1 MGLDTYEVDCA
12 SADSVSIIN
21 APDAYGKDTSAVLLE
36 MLDQYQTSKAV
47 QTLSFRSLVS
57 WIKGGERATHYI
69 HPYPAKLLP
78 QIAYFFLAAQDF
90 FGKRLRVLDPFG
102 GSGTVALETIL
113 SGNEAFYSDA
123 NPLAR
128 CIAKAK
134 TTRID
139 TSKLRSELFRIEK
152 AYIKSRASK
161 KPDVVNIEKWFS
173 SETTKQLVRLK
184 SSINSCKCEDTRD
197 FYLVVFSAVV
207 RKVSNADPRLSVPV
221 SRKNLDTTSAV
232 DVFKTFW
239 QQAESNI
246 ARMSELTK
254 LGAHSSHVRD
264 VGFDARSLK
273 SPKSWGGFLSSPL
286 ESKSIDLIITSPPYA
301 GAQKYIRAS
310 SLSLGWLGLAGSSGL
325 KDLENKNI
333 GREHLPKSIW
343 ASSFSTS
350 VEAANEVIERV
361 RIVNPLRAAI
371 AATYLNE
378 MEQCFQE
385 MSRVLT
391 DNGHLVLVIGNNEVC
406 GQKFLSSEYL
416 TSIAENY
423 GLVPIFK
430 AVDEIKSRGLMTKR
444 NKTAGV
450 ISLEWVIM
458 FRKNLSKDVYGY

>member
-1 MGLDTYEVDCA
+1 MDLNTYEVDCK
-12 SADSVSIIN
+12 SPDPVSINN
-21 APDAYGKDTSAVLLE
+21 APVAYEKDTSATLIE
-36 MLDQYQTSKAV
+36 MLNQYQASKSV

-57 WIKGGERATHYI
+57 WLRVGERATHYI

-78 QIAYFFLAAQDF
+78 QIAHFFLAAQDF
-90 FGKRLRVLDPFG
+90 FGKKLRVLDPFG

-128 CIAKAK
+128 YITKAK
-134 TTRID
+134 TTKID
-139 TSKLRSELFRIEK
+139 INQLRDELSRIEK
-152 AYIKSRASK
+152 RYKQSRASK
-161 KPDVVNIEKWFS
+161 RPDVVNLDKWFS
-173 SETTKQLVRLK
+173 IEAIKHLVRLK
-184 SSINSCKCEDTRD
+184 SSIDGCDCNDIKD
-197 FYLVVFSAVV
+197 FYLVVFSAVT

-221 SRKNLDTTSAV
+221 VRKNLDTKNPV
-232 DVFKTFW
+232 DVFRVFL

-246 ARMSELTK
+246 ARMNELAK
-254 LGAHSSHVRD
+254 IGAHSTYVRD
-264 VGFDARSLK
+264 VGFDARALK
-273 SPKSWGGFLSSPL
+273 SPKSWGECSNAPL
-286 ESKSIDLIITSPPYA
+286 ESRSIDLIITSPPYA

-325 KDLENKNI
+325 KSLENKSI

-343 ASSFSTS
+343 ANPFLTS
-350 VEAANEVIERV
+350 VEAANDVIERV
-361 RIVNPLRAAI
+361 RTVNPLRAAI

-385 MSRVLT
+385 MSRVLA

-406 GQKFLSSEYL
+406 GEKFLSSEYL
-416 TSIAENY
+416 TSIAKKY
-423 GLVPIFK
+423 GLVPILK
-430 AVDEIKSRGLMTKR
+430 AIDEIKSRGLMTKR

-458 FRKNLSKDVYGY
+458 FRKEPNKDVYGY